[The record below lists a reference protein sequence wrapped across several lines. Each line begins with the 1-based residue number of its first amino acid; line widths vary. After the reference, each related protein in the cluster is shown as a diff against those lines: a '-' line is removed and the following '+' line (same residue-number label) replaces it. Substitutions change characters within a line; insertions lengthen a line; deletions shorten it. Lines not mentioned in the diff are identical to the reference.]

1 MSFASDVIGLSD
13 VLYSVWKETFLGV
26 REFVRVITPR
36 VVTKAYQALMSEP
49 ANPLRRNKIDLGG
62 PTIKCHPDAYQSLS
76 IFCGSEPASTEEMA
90 NFLERSQGCQ
100 RLLDIGSFYGAFALA
115 FTNHAPDRKALAIDA
130 SALAFALLLYNA
142 HANKH
147 LDIVPIETAM
157 SDTSGE
163 LAMHYEWLHA
173 VAAPRGEV
181 DITVEKQSG
190 DELCEKYSFAPDV
203 VKIDV
208 EGHELKVI
216 RGMRSVFKEHRPLLF
231 LEIHPA
237 WIQREGQSVSELE
250 ALLHE
255 LGYACESHAE
265 LDAEHVT
272 RTIWSHS

>member
-1 MSFASDVIGLSD
+1 M
-13 VLYSVWKETFLGV
+13 GV

-36 VVTKAYQALMSEP
+36 VVTKAYKALMSEP
-49 ANPLRRNKIDLGG
+49 ANPLRLNKIDLGG
-62 PTIKCHPDAYQSLS
+62 PTIKCHPDAYESLS
-76 IFCGSEPASTEEMA
+76 IFCGSEPGSTAEMT
-90 NFLERSQGCQ
+90 NFLQRSNGRK

-115 FTNHAPDRKALAIDA
+115 FTNSAPDRKALAVDA

-142 HANKH
+142 HANEH

-163 LAMHYEWLHA
+163 IAMHYEWRYA

-181 DITVEKQSG
+181 DISVQKQSG
-190 DELCEKYSFAPDV
+190 DELCDKYSFEPDV

-216 RGMRSVFKEHRPLLF
+216 RGLQSVFKLHQPLLF

-237 WIQREGQSVSELE
+237 WIEREGQSVGELE
-250 ALLHE
+250 ALLHDV
-255 LGYACESHAE
+255 GYTCESHSE
-265 LDAEHVT
+265 LDTENVT
-272 RTIWSHS
+272 RTIWSCS